1 MKTSS
6 IALLAAAAV
15 LVLLAPAVLARP
27 PHRQK
32 RVSDQRLGELEAL
45 LALKKL
51 RGKLVTVPVAFGQ
64 INPNDYGRKRR
75 SAPHASAA
83 SGHASLLERLLEQAQ
98 QDDLLSGLDM
108 YDELPAALEA
118 GRLEGRLE
126 QGPVAE
132 PLHWAAYER
141 ERPAFNRP
149 VTE

>member
-1 MKTSS
+1 MKSS
-6 IALLAAAAV
+6 SLTLLAAAAV

-75 SAPHASAA
+75 SAPHAS
-83 SGHASLLERLLEQAQ
+83 SSASLLERLLEAQQAQ
-98 QDDLLSGLDM
+98 QDDLLAGLDV

-118 GRLEGRLE
+118 A
-126 QGPVAE
+126 PAPE
-132 PLHWAAYER
+132 PQRWAAFER